1 MVVMNTT
8 MTMKAE
14 STPLLAIDGKCA
26 SLTLNRPSRRNSLGD
41 DDLRTLLAHFDT
53 LNAHPDVQVVVLTAN
68 TTGHA
73 KPVFCAGYHVGGF
86 ESDEHDPNF
95 FEQIPDALERLR
107 PISICA
113 MNGSVYGGATDLM
126 LACDLRLGLF
136 GAELRMPAAAL
147 GLHYYPS
154 GLRRYVSRLGLN
166 LAKRAFL
173 TGKAIP
179 LEALQSAN
187 LFEALLSAD
196 DFDAGVD
203 ACVQGVLSMA
213 PLAMQSTKASLNEL
227 AAGHY
232 HEEALRAREVLT
244 ANSRDFAEGR
254 QAFAERRPARFEGR

>member
-1 MVVMNTT
+1 

-26 SLTLNRPSRRNSLGD
+26 TLTLNRPSRRNSLGD

-68 TTGHA
+68 TTGHT

-166 LAKRAFL
+166 PPSGAFFDRSKRFLWKRCSRPTCLRLCCQPTTLMQGSMPVCRRAEHGATGHAKHQGFAQR
-173 TGKAIP
+173 TG
-179 LEALQSAN
+179 
-187 LFEALLSAD
+187 
-196 DFDAGVD
+196 
-203 ACVQGVLSMA
+203 
-213 PLAMQSTKASLNEL
+213 
-227 AAGHY
+227 
-232 HEEALRAREVLT
+232 
-244 ANSRDFAEGR
+244 
-254 QAFAERRPARFEGR
+254 RRPLP

>member
-1 MVVMNTT
+1 MSKTV
-8 MTMKAE
+8 
-14 STPLLAIDGKCA
+14 STLPLLHIDGSVA
-26 SLTLNRPSRRNSLGD
+26 TITLNRPARRNSLGD
-41 DDLRTLLAHFDT
+41 DDLRALLAHFDAI
-53 LNAHPDVQVVVLTAN
+53 NANLAVQAVMLTAN
-68 TTGHA
+68 TSGQP
-73 KPVFCAGYHVGGF
+73 KPVFCAGYHVSGF

-196 DFDAGVD
+196 DFDAGVQ

>member
-1 MVVMNTT
+1 MSLST
-8 MTMKAE
+8 E
-14 STPLLAIDGKCA
+14 STPLLAINGRLA
-26 SLTLNRPSRRNSLGD
+26 TITLNRPSRRNSLGD
-41 DDLRTLLAHFDT
+41 DDLRTLLAHFDAV
-53 LNAHPDVQVVVLTAN
+53 NAAQDVQVLVLTAN
-68 TTGHA
+68 VSGHT

-95 FEQIPDALERLR
+95 FEQIPDALERVR
-107 PISICA
+107 PITVCA

-126 LACDLRLGLF
+126 LACDLRIGLA
-136 GAELRMPAAAL
+136 GCELRMPAAAL

-179 LEALQSAN
+179 LEALQSVN
-187 LFEALLSAD
+187 LFEALLLQD
-196 DFDAGVD
+196 EFDAAVNS
-203 ACVQGVLSMA
+203 CVQGILSMA

-232 HEEALRAREVLT
+232 LEEALRAREVLT
-244 ANSRDFAEGR
+244 ATSRDFAEGR
-254 QAFAERRPARFEGR
+254 QAFAERRPAKFEGR